1 MEIDDCRQLLAQYFP
16 QVEIHSLALILSGWD
31 ALVLD
36 VNDRL
41 IFRFPRRPENEA
53 LMEKQ
58 MDLLPRL
65 AGRLPIPVPQVQYAC
80 RKSAGA
86 AHTLMGYPKI
96 AGVGLDKLPV
106 VPQVIVQQ
114 LGEFLSALHCFP
126 LEKAFPGLDV
136 APSPQDW
143 REQYEDTYRWVQDL
157 ALPRLSKPD
166 RLAASLLWEV
176 YLSTE
181 DNFRFQPR
189 LIHGDLGPEHIL
201 CAPSEADKASSG
213 ITGLQGV
220 IDWEDARP
228 GDPALDFA
236 GLFSL
241 GGEALVDRTLS
252 CYQGAVDET
261 FRRRVRFYYTIAP
274 FYEIRFALS
283 IRDESQLNHAIETL
297 SHSLRV

>member
-31 ALVLD
+31 ALALD

-41 IFRFPRRPENEA
+41 IFLFPRRPENEA

-65 AGRLPIPVPQVQYAC
+65 AGRLPIPAPQVQYAR
-80 RKSAGA
+80 RKSAGD

-96 AGVGLDKLPV
+96 AGMGLDEAPV
-106 VPQVIVQQ
+106 VSQAILRQ
-114 LGEFLSALHCFP
+114 LGEFLTALHCFP
-126 LEKAFPGLDV
+126 LEEAFPGLHSAV
-136 APSPQDW
+136 GPQNW
-143 REQYEDTYRWVQDL
+143 RDQYVETYLWVQDL
-157 ALPRLSKPD
+157 VLPRLSRPD

-176 YLSTE
+176 FLSAE
-181 DNFRFQPR
+181 DNFGLQLR

-201 CAPSEADKASSG
+201 CEPSGAGDAAGG
-213 ITGLQGV
+213 IACIQGI
-220 IDWEDARP
+220 IDWEDACP

-252 CYQGAVDET
+252 FYQGTVDET
-261 FRRRVRFYYTIAP
+261 FRRRVRFYSTIAP
-274 FYEIRFALS
+274 FYEIRYALT
-283 IRDESQLNHAIETL
+283 IQDESQFNHAVATL
-297 SHSLRV
+297 RHRLRV

>member
-16 QVEIHSLALILSGWD
+16 QVEINSLAVILSGWD

-41 IFRFPRRPENEA
+41 IFRFPRRSENEA

-80 RKSAGA
+80 RKSAGD

-96 AGVGLDKLPV
+96 AGVGLDELPAV
-106 VPQVIVQQ
+106 SQELFQQ

-126 LEKAFPGLDV
+126 LEKAFPGLDG

-143 REQYEDTYRWVQDL
+143 QELYEETYSWVQDL
-157 ALPRLSKPD
+157 ILPRLSRPD
-166 RLAASLLWEV
+166 RLAASLLWEIF
-176 YLSTE
+176 LSGK
-181 DNFRFQPR
+181 DNFRFQPS
-189 LIHGDLGPEHIL
+189 LIHADLGPEHIL
-201 CAPSEADKASSG
+201 CEPSGAG
-213 ITGLQGV
+213 IQGV

-252 CYQGAVDET
+252 FYQGAVDET
-261 FRRRVRFYYTIAP
+261 FRRRVRFYDTIAP
-274 FYEIRFALS
+274 FYEIRYALT
-283 IRDESQLNHAIETL
+283 IQDESQLNHAVETL
-297 SHSLRV
+297 RRSLRV